1 MSLSHSVARSQADSP
16 VTWFTGP
23 ATTLEPLLRLAS
35 HSVWLV
41 SPFYDLGSCTLTHGG
56 RWSVSFSSRIL
67 SMVRVFNMLETEAN
81 SLERIQSYLEINH
94 EPAPT
99 EDGVPPAYWPAS
111 GALRVENLTARYS
124 TDGPVVLDKVSFE
137 VKAGERVGIVG
148 RTGSGKSTLTLALL
162 RCIVTDGEV
171 YYDGLPTSALNLDA
185 LRSNVTII
193 PQAPEL
199 LSGTLRKN
207 LDMFGKHDDAELNDA
222 LRSAGLFTLQTEA
235 DESRLT
241 LDSQIAAGGG
251 NVSVGQRQIIALAR
265 AMVRQSKLLILD
277 EATSAIDY
285 ETDAVIQASLRTEL
299 KSDVT
304 VICVAHRLQSV
315 IDSDKIVSGR
325 RRAVC
330 GPLTDR
336 LLCRWYWTQ
345 ESWSST
351 TARRAC
357 WSKRGASSERLWTN
371 RQTKMPCTR
380 WRRTD
385 PAPKSASSICMSL

>member
-1 MSLSHSVARSQADSP
+1 MI
-16 VTWFTGP
+16 
-23 ATTLEPLLRLAS
+23 
-35 HSVWLV
+35 
-41 SPFYDLGSCTLTHGG
+41 
-56 RWSVSFSSRIL
+56 RI
-67 SMVRVFNMLETEAN
+67 FNMLESEAN
-81 SLERIQSYLEINH
+81 SLERIQSYLEIDH

-99 EDGVPPAYWPAS
+99 ENGVPPAYWPAS
-111 GALRVENLTARYS
+111 GSLRVENLTARYS
-124 TDGPVVLDKVSFE
+124 SDGPVVLDKVSFE

-171 YYDGLPTSALNLDA
+171 YYDDLPTSALNLDA

-315 IDSDKIVSGR
+315 IDSDKIVSVRWLLIRVHPADVLSSDGSGCRQAGR
-325 RRAVC
+325 VRQPGEPAGAR
-330 GPLTDR
+330 GE
-336 LLCRWYWTQ
+336 LLP
-345 ESWSST
+345 S
-351 TARRAC
+351 ARGRVGGQ
-357 WSKRGASSERLWTN
+357 RGAVRGGYGPHCYLN
-371 RQTKMPCTR
+371 MC
-380 WRRTD
+380 
-385 PAPKSASSICMSL
+385 